1 MENKNARMKD
11 MGSAYIQMIA
21 EAIVQFY
28 GISWNLVLIVLL
40 FYRKKVNEEINK
52 WLVKNDSY
60 NKI

>member
-1 MENKNARMKD
+1 MKD
-11 MGSAYIQMIA
+11 VGSAYIQMIA